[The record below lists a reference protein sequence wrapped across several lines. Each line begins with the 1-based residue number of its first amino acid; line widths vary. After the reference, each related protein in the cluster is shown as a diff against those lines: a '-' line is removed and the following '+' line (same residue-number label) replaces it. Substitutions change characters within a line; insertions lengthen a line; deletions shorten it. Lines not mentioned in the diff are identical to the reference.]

1 MASGSGCA
9 SIWTSGPPTVQL
21 YVADSV
27 CRCFRRS
34 AYCSNCAAER
44 WPSAGVGRLSHP
56 RPADPSPDAARSPR
70 QASSGSR
77 RRASAPRVGLD
88 GRSAPG
94 PTPVTTSSSASATAT
109 NTSPANS
116 ASPRHWTRPR
126 RAWPEVP
133 GPGQVSASEQPGPA
147 PPATPSARRAGFRPP
162 GRGRGGPEVHPRPGP
177 LRPGPGLLPRPEAS
191 RNSQIDED
199 DARIDPPE
207 LSLPWR
213 RGTAARSCQS
223 VVKAAAGFGTLVA
236 RARTDRPAA

>member
-1 MASGSGCA
+1 VCHVRFRMTMASGSGCA

-34 AYCSNCAAER
+34 AYRSNCAAQR
-44 WPSAGVGRLSHP
+44 WASAGVGRLSHT

-94 PTPVTTSSSASATAT
+94 PTSVTTSSSASATAT

-116 ASPRHWTRPR
+116 ASPATGPGRDAPGPRCPARARCPRVSSRGRPR
-126 RAWPEVP
+126 PPLPRQG
-133 GPGQVSASEQPGPA
+133 GPGSSRRAGAVDGRRCPTSGPA
-147 PPATPSARRAGFRPP
+147 P
-162 GRGRGGPEVHPRPGP
+162 
-177 LRPGPGLLPRPEAS
+177 
-191 RNSQIDED
+191 
-199 DARIDPPE
+199 
-207 LSLPWR
+207 
-213 RGTAARSCQS
+213 
-223 VVKAAAGFGTLVA
+223 A
-236 RARTDRPAA
+236 RARALTTARGEPQQPDR

>member
-1 MASGSGCA
+1 MWR
-9 SIWTSGPPTVQL
+9 IP
-21 YVADSV
+21 
-27 CRCFRRS
+27 
-34 AYCSNCAAER
+34 CAAVSGGRRTARTALPR
-44 WPSAGVGRLSHP
+44 WASAGVGRLSHP

-94 PTPVTTSSSASATAT
+94 PTSVTTSSSASATAT

-133 GPGQVSASEQPGPA
+133 GPCQVPASEQPGPA
-147 PPATPSARRAGFRPP
+147 PPAAPSARRAGFQPP

-177 LRPGPGLLPRPEAS
+177 AP
-191 RNSQIDED
+191 
-199 DARIDPPE
+199 
-207 LSLPWR
+207 
-213 RGTAARSCQS
+213 
-223 VVKAAAGFGTLVA
+223 A
-236 RARTDRPAA
+236 RARAPTTARGEPQQPDR